1 MSANRYS
8 QASPAK
14 DNYFNTFVP
23 LPLDQLTALGMSR
36 QQDLEK
42 NQALLDKAYND
53 AVDIKYN
60 KQSPYDEANY
70 RGIRK
75 AFTDL
80 AMKYGNTDLTQPT
93 QRAGML
99 RELRGAVDPTLV
111 KRMEQNAIN
120 AEQYK
125 AMEMKLK
132 SEGRWN
138 EYLNDNPFYKH
149 DSAQGVLNDVP
160 QAYMGRKS
168 TFGDYLDNLPVDF
181 KGVDKGFMVHGVRN
195 DDVNR
200 IMNERASEIANT
212 SGGQNEIKI
221 YRRQHPDI
229 SKDMSNEQIIN
240 LIGRDYAQKEIH
252 DVYSPLPEWMGSGSG
267 KQDKVVP
274 RSNELRVIDNTDIS
288 SFENLRDIRNK
299 IIELKG
305 TEEGKDLQRKLDIA
319 LKKAGLPLTETSP
332 DKNYTLYGSMAG
344 KPLTGGDPARD
355 VASVAA
361 YNEKIKQVLGEVS
374 GTVSTKAAIGLPTYR
389 SSNLVQMVNP
399 ATSEKLGTDDLTYI
413 FNNLQVKPKSHEILS
428 INDKPVPNAKK
439 LTSILST
446 VNTGDLL
453 DVSVEL
459 SPKAKYDFKPV
470 ITYSTKSKDGVVNN
484 IRVALNDQS
493 NIDALERS
501 LLNRGDRAGAVAV
514 KQTQIPYL
522 ISTANLDSKD
532 GVNFRIAG
540 VSADGENIEVPVTLK
555 KKDSDG
561 TFDVIFTDRSTNPAT
576 PKTYN
581 ANNRQEVSA
590 LIYQFIDANGSQLTP
605 NAFVFGK

>member
-267 KQDKVVP
+267 T
-274 RSNELRVIDNTDIS
+274 DNSQGRYAEPMHIPNAADIS
-288 SFENLRDIRNK
+288 SFQTVREVNDK
-299 IIELKG
+299 ILELAG
-305 TEEGKDLQRKLDIA
+305 TEEGKDLQLKLNKA
-319 LKKAGLPLTETSP
+319 LEKEGLSPGTSG
-332 DKNYTLYGSMAG
+332 KRGGTQFSNIFTLGVDAITNS
-344 KPLTGGDPARD
+344 KDPFIK
-355 VASVAA
+355 A
-361 YNEKIKQVLGEVS
+361 YNSKIANVLNEVS
-374 GTVSTKAAIGLPTYR
+374 GTVSTKTAFGLPTYR
-389 SSNLVQMVNP
+389 SGNLSVMVDP
-399 ATSEKLGTDDLTYI
+399 VSGKKLGTDDLTLL
-413 FNNLQVKPKSHEILS
+413 FDNLQVNEKNHEILT
-428 INDKPVPNAKK
+428 IDDKAAPKDKK
-439 LTSILST
+439 LKSMLAGVRTE
-446 VNTGDLL
+446 DLL
-453 DVSVEL
+453 DISTEL
-459 SPKAKYDFKPV
+459 APARKNEFKPIV
-470 ITYSTKSKDGVVNN
+470 TFSTKDQKTGKVTRV
-484 IRVALNDQS
+484 RVALNDDT
-493 NIDALERS
+493 NIRALERG
-501 LLNRGDRAGAVAV
+501 LLNRGDRVGAVAIR
-514 KQTQIPYL
+514 QPLIPYL
-522 ISTANLDSKD
+522 INTANLDD
-532 GVNFRIAG
+532 GK
-540 VSADGENIEVPVTLK
+540 EVTFKLK
-555 KKDSDG
+555 G
-561 TFDVIFTDRSTNPAT
+561 TDR
-576 PKTYN
+576 
-581 ANNRQEVSA
+581 NNSEVDAPVSIRRDDKSGFVLSFTKRAAKGEELQSYSASSRQELA
-590 LIYQFIDANGSQLTP
+590 NLIYELISASGAQETP
-605 NAFVFGK
+605 NSIVFDKE